1 MPSTAHRTQPDGI
14 LIDFNLIHQQ
24 IPMLTPK
31 PTHHSRLTNSYEHY
45 VGNFIKKSLQIKKT
59 IPIFDII
66 CQINI
71 FKLKTTG
78 EIIREK
84 REKKGLLLRQV
95 AALLDID
102 TAILS
107 KVERGERKL
116 NREQISKVADI
127 LELDKDAI
135 LIQYLSEK
143 ILYEIQDDDL
153 GIQALKVAEKAM
165 KYNVNRQSN
174 K

>member
-1 MPSTAHRTQPDGI
+1 M
-14 LIDFNLIHQQ
+14 Q
-24 IPMLTPK
+24 I
-31 PTHHSRLTNSYEHY
+31 N
-45 VGNFIKKSLQIKKT
+45 KT
-59 IPIFDII
+59 VLIFDII

>member
-1 MPSTAHRTQPDGI
+1 MQIIKTA
-14 LIDFNLIHQQ
+14 F
-24 IPMLTPK
+24 
-31 PTHHSRLTNSYEHY
+31 
-45 VGNFIKKSLQIKKT
+45 
-59 IPIFDII
+59 IFDII

-116 NREQISKVADI
+116 TREQISKVADI